1 MMQPRL
7 RRTMRPY
14 KEVVMKRTFVL
25 MVALALVAAL
35 PAGARQGQNTV
46 QIRHQER
53 GCHTWSVNG
62 GPYRAHATIGVARG
76 ALVTFTNKD
85 VMRHT
90 LIQTAGPKVT
100 IGSAKMA
107 RIGAQ
112 AFITFTRPGLYRFTT
127 KFGEDYPG
135 MERETRGEDN
145 VLTLQVIVR

>member
-1 MMQPRL
+1 MLL
-7 RRTMRPY
+7 RFGRTMRPY

-35 PAGARQGQNTV
+35 PAGARQARNTV

-62 GPYRAHATIGVARG
+62 GRYRAHATMGVERG

-112 AFITFTRPGLYRFTT
+112 AFITFTRPGEYRFTT

-135 MERETRGEDN
+135 VDLETIGEDN
-145 VLTLQVIVR
+145 VLTLTVIVR